1 MMNLFDGNIQFY
13 SLKFLLFLSI
23 AFTLFYLS
31 KKDLRYLVLLISS
44 YVFYSLFSIKHLPV
58 LLFVTVLNF
67 VGAKY
72 VDKIAEGKKRKYLF
86 LFIIFLN
93 LIILF
98 LFKYLSFAIENINF
112 LLMHLNIGIQIQNY
126 SFALPLGL
134 SFYIFATLG
143 YVIDVYR
150 RNSLPSKSFL
160 KFGIFTSFFPIVQS
174 GPIERSSNFLKQLDN
189 EKIFNYENAR
199 RGLYLILG
207 GVIKKYLIA
216 DRLAL
221 IANPIFDDINHYNS
235 LFIIIGVIT
244 FAFQIYYDFS
254 GYSDIAIGIGNLF
267 GYDIKRNFNYPYTAK
282 SISEFWKKWHI
293 SLSEWLRDYIFLPVA
308 YYAVKKS
315 QKIKLVKSENISY
328 YSAVFITMLV
338 TGIWHGASWNYIVW
352 GLIFAFVMIFS
363 QMTKKVRRKAFKMFQ
378 LSEYKKSLNTIKI
391 LNTFII
397 VCFAWIFFRTKTIDE
412 AINLIFRI
420 FNVDI
425 LNLKL
430 FVDNYDLI
438 TLKVPALTILLGYFF
453 LFTFEIVQLFERKYK
468 LSSRFY
474 EMNLYFRW
482 TIYVFFVSLILFFA
496 VTGDTK
502 FLYFKY

>member
-1 MMNLFDGNIQFY
+1 MMNLFNGNIQFY
-13 SLKFLLFLSI
+13 SLKFLFFLSI
-23 AFTLFYLS
+23 AFILFYLT
-31 KKDLRYLVLLISS
+31 KKDLRYFVLLILS
-44 YVFYSLFSIKHLPV
+44 YVFYSIFNVKHLPI

-67 VGAKY
+67 LGAKY
-72 VDKIAEGKKRKYLF
+72 IDKLEEGKKRKYLF
-86 LFIIFLN
+86 LLVLFLN
-93 LIILF
+93 LLILF

-112 LLMHLNIGIQIQNY
+112 LLWYLHIRFQIQNY

-134 SFYIFATLG
+134 SFYTFATLG

-150 RNSLPSKSFL
+150 RNSLPAKSFM
-160 KFGIFTSFFPIVQS
+160 KFGVFSSFFPLVQS

-189 EKIFNYENAR
+189 EVIFNYENGK

-207 GVIKKYLIA
+207 GLIKKYLIA

-221 IANPIFDDINHYNS
+221 ISNPIFDDMYHYNS
-235 LFIIIGVIT
+235 LFIIMAVIT

-254 GYSDIAIGIGNLF
+254 GYSDIVIGISNLL
-267 GYDIKRNFNYPYTAK
+267 GYDIKRNFNYPYTSK

-308 YYAVKKS
+308 YYTVKKS
-315 QKIKLVKSENISY
+315 QNIKLLKPENISY

-352 GLIFAFVMIFS
+352 GLIFALVMTFS
-363 QMTKKVRRKAFKMFQ
+363 QMTKKVRKKAIKMLH
-378 LSEYKKSLNTIKI
+378 LSKYKKSLNTIKI

-412 AINLIFRI
+412 AINLIIRI
-420 FNVDI
+420 FNADI
-425 LNLKL
+425 LDLNL
-430 FVDNYDLI
+430 FIGNYDLI
-438 TLKVPALTILLGYFF
+438 IHKVPELTILLGF
-453 LFTFEIVQLFERKYK
+453 LFLFSFEIVQLFERKYK
-468 LSSRFY
+468 ILSRFY
-474 EMNLYFRW
+474 DIRVYYRW
-482 TIYVFFVSLILFFA
+482 IAYIILISMVFFFA